1 MSGKHHWVGEVDP
14 ATCYGFVYLITNTV
28 TDRKYIGRKFYHT
41 YKRKRRVKES
51 NWREYAG
58 SCRPLQEDMQRLGK
72 DKFTFEIICNYKT
85 RGGVVS
91 GEVHFQTDNDVLS
104 PELLPCGE
112 RLYYNGQIGN
122 VKFITPEFHSAES
135 RAKMSAANKG
145 EKNSFYGKS
154 HSVETRAKLSADK
167 MGEKNPN
174 YGKPHSAEVRAKM
187 SAANKGEKNPFYGK
201 AHSAEARAKIGAA
214 NKGEKHPFYGKAHSA
229 AAKAKISASL
239 SKGPYLISFKDG
251 HTEEWEVLS
260 NQDRYAPSALYR
272 VLYGKRNTH
281 KDIVKVERIGSDDR

>member
-1 MSGKHHWVGEVDP
+1 MSGKHHWVGEVNPDVY
-14 ATCYGFVYLITNTV
+14 YGFVYLITNTV

-41 YKRKRRVKES
+41 YRKKKRVKES

-72 DKFTFEIICNYKT
+72 DKFTFDIICNYKT
-85 RGGVVS
+85 RGGLVS

-135 RAKMSAANKG
+135 RAKMRAAKEG
-145 EKNSFYGKS
+145 EK
-154 HSVETRAKLSADK
+154 H
-167 MGEKNPN
+167 PN
-174 YGKPHSAEVRAKM
+174 YGKPHSAETRAKM
-187 SAANKGEKNPFYGK
+187 SAAKE
-201 AHSAEARAKIGAA
+201 
-214 NKGEKHPFYGKAHSA
+214 GEKHPQYGKPISA
-229 AAKAKISASL
+229 SSKAKISASL

-251 HTEEWEVLS
+251 HTEEWQVLT
-260 NQDRYAPSALYR
+260 NQDRYIHSALYR